1 MPFEFHPNMQE
12 LLDMVNEHFPELDP
26 EDAPVL
32 TVNPLSGIKNVV
44 IYVRLSKLDRRKKQ
58 VSPNYQLR
66 NTRALSRSMRWNVL
80 KVFDKDIGV
89 SGKDFDR
96 PDWDRMIEFV
106 KGSKVKV
113 DAVVVDAVSRFARS
127 TKEGLITL
135 DELAE
140 LGVWLRVADDPYCAP
155 ETARGRMT
163 LTQELERAEWERLI
177 TVERTKK
184 ALREL
189 RLEGHQVGRFPKH
202 FTEDSEK
209 KIVPTPVAR
218 QVVFMRSRGASY
230 NQIAKALGIA
240 KGDVWNIAKF
250 VAKARLQQ
258 VSQVE
263 AEEEMIVA

>member
-1 MPFEFHPNMQE
+1 MPFEYHAEMQE
-12 LLDMVNEHFPELDP
+12 LLDLVNENFPELDQ
-26 EDAPVL
+26 EDVPIL
-32 TVNPLSGIKNVV
+32 ITNPLAGIKNVV
-44 IYVRLSKLDRRKKQ
+44 LYIRLSKLDKRRKQ
-58 VSPNYQLR
+58 VSPKYQLR

-96 PDWDRMIEFV
+96 PDWDRMIEFI
-106 KGSKVKV
+106 KGSKVQV

-135 DELAE
+135 DELAA
-140 LGVWLRVADDPYCAP
+140 LGVRLRIADDPYCAP
-155 ETARGRMT
+155 ESARGRMT

-177 TVERTKK
+177 TIERTKK

-189 RLEGHQVGRFPKH
+189 RFEGHQIGRFPKH
-202 FTEDSEK
+202 FTEQGEK
-209 KIVPTPVAR
+209 KIVPTPIAR

-230 NQIAKALGIA
+230 NEIAKALGIA

-250 VAKARLQQ
+250 VAKVRMQQ
-258 VSQVE
+258 VSQQA
-263 AEEEMIVA
+263 AEDEMLVD

>member
-1 MPFEFHPNMQE
+1 MPFVYHPKMQE
-12 LLDMVNEHFPELDP
+12 LLDMVNDNFPELDP
-26 EDAPVL
+26 EDVPILV
-32 TVNPLSGIKNVV
+32 VNPLAGIKTVV
-44 IYVRLSKLDRRKKQ
+44 IYIRLSKTDKRKKQ
-58 VSPNYQLR
+58 VSPRYQLS
-66 NTRALSRSMRWNVL
+66 NTKALSRSMRWNVL

-96 PDWDRMIEFV
+96 PDWDRMVDFI

-113 DAVVVDAVSRFARS
+113 DAVLVDAVSRFARS

-140 LGVWLRVADDPYCAP
+140 LGVRLRIADDPYCAP

-189 RLEGHQVGRFPKH
+189 RFEGHQVGRFPKH
-202 FTEDSEK
+202 FTEDDEK
-209 KIVPTPVAR
+209 KIVPTSVAR

-230 NQIAKALGIA
+230 NEIAKALGIA

-250 VAKARLQQ
+250 VTKVRLQQ
-258 VSQVE
+258 VLQLD
-263 AEEEMIVA
+263 AEGEMIVA